1 MSREEISLSADA
13 FDQIGQHSISNVN
26 AMLSHD
32 ASIKMSKPHALIIFF
47 VVSCRS
53 VCDLK
58 VIIKILFVFPHR
70 EQFFLLFIIL
80 FRDGRRKTKRANLLA
95 PCWVVHWAMLSLG

>member
-32 ASIKMSKPHALIIFF
+32 ASIKMSIPHVLIIF
-47 VVSCRS
+47 
-53 VCDLK
+53 L
-58 VIIKILFVFPHR
+58 
-70 EQFFLLFIIL
+70 
-80 FRDGRRKTKRANLLA
+80 
-95 PCWVVHWAMLSLG
+95 